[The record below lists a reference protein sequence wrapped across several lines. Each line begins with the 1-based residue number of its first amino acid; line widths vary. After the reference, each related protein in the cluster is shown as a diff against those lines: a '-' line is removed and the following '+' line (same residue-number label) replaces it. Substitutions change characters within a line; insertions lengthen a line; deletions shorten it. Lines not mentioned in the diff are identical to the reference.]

1 MVKMLVNLLVDR
13 GPAMKLFLL
22 IFSIILALSLLTTGL
37 LYLLR
42 RRVVKSDLAI
52 EHLHPS
58 VFSFF
63 TTIYAFFLGFAIV
76 TLWSAFLTA
85 QANVTRE
92 ADALLSA
99 YRVSRTLPNS
109 GAFRQSVANYVRSV
123 VADEWPSMA
132 ARDAMSEK
140 TQQSL
145 DKVWD
150 SFILLKPADRSD
162 NDLYIMVGNHL
173 SEADQ
178 QRLARSLLTRG
189 NLYPPIWVI
198 IAFGF
203 ITLVYGVYFNH
214 MQQNAVRLVFDFMV
228 IFVVLSCIYFIY
240 DIDTPFSGYVIVQPE
255 VFKLVYARMLAF
267 P

>member
-1 MVKMLVNLLVDR
+1 
-13 GPAMKLFLL
+13 MKLFFL
-22 IFSIILALSLLTTGL
+22 IFFIILALSLLFTGL

-42 RRVVKSDLAI
+42 RRFAKADLAV

-92 ADALLSA
+92 SDSLLVA
-99 YRVSRTLPNS
+99 FRVSKTLPNS
-109 GAFRQSVANYVRSV
+109 GAFRRDLADYVKGV
-123 VADEWPSMA
+123 VEDEWPSMETQ
-132 ARDAMSEK
+132 DAMSER

-150 SFILLKPADRSD
+150 SFILLKPTDKGD
-162 NDLYIMVGNHL
+162 NDLYIEVGNRL
-173 SEADQ
+173 SQASQ
-178 QRLARSLLTRG
+178 QRLARAQLTQG

-198 IAFGF
+198 IVFGF
-203 ITLVYGVYFNH
+203 ITVLYGLYFNH
-214 MQQNAVRLVFDFMV
+214 MQQNAVRLSFDFMV
-228 IFVVLSCIYFIY
+228 IFVVLCCIYFIY
-240 DIDTPFSGYVIVQPE
+240 DIDTPYSGYIVVKPDA
-255 VFKLVYARMLAF
+255 FKLAYARMLALQ
-267 P
+267 

>member
-1 MVKMLVNLLVDR
+1 
-13 GPAMKLFLL
+13 MKLFFL
-22 IFSIILALSLLTTGL
+22 IFFIILALGLLITGL

-42 RRVVKSDLAI
+42 RRFAKTDLAV

-92 ADALLSA
+92 ADSLLVA
-99 YRVSRTLPNS
+99 YRLSKTLPNS
-109 GAFRQSVANYVRSV
+109 GAFRQSLTAYVKSV
-123 VADEWPSMA
+123 VDDEWPNMETH
-132 ARDAMSEK
+132 DAMSDR

-150 SFILLKPADRSD
+150 SFILLKPADKGD
-162 NDLYIMVGNHL
+162 NDLYIEVGNRL
-173 SEADQ
+173 SEASQ
-178 QRLARSLLTRG
+178 QRLARTQLTQG

-198 IAFGF
+198 IVFGF
-203 ITLVYGVYFNH
+203 ITVLYGLYFNH
-214 MQQNAVRLVFDFMV
+214 MQQNAVRLTFDFMV
-228 IFVVLSCIYFIY
+228 IFVVLCCIYFIY
-240 DIDTPFSGYVIVQPE
+240 DIDTPFSGYVVVKPDF
-255 VFKLVYARMLAF
+255 FKLAYARMLALQ
-267 P
+267 